1 MNGME
6 NIGIPVFFFFFSI
19 NERIFTEMSGVELLV
34 LLNILLE
41 YLQC

>member
-6 NIGIPVFFFFFSI
+6 NIGIPVFFFFSI